1 MVTFEADN
9 IDWKNFL
16 LPYEQMVNEL
26 IVKFENISKSFE
38 YTGEP
43 SPIEHVYGRVKT
55 ASSILEKAKR
65 KNIAIRDIKKEVED
79 IGGIR
84 LICRFVEDIDRI
96 IYIIR
101 SHEDLEVIKELNY
114 VEDKKASGYR
124 SYHIKIKYKL
134 YTMSGPK
141 ELICE
146 LQIRTLAMNFWAT
159 IEHSLRYKYKDNMP
173 ESIVERLRSSA
184 EAAFNLDKEMSTIRD
199 EILEVQ
205 RYQIVKNELTEQSME
220 KLDELEGSMEA
231 DKINDLRNELHE
243 LLAESDLFKLQEF
256 YRRLRITRKI
266 FKLET

>member
-1 MVTFEADN
+1 MVNIESDN

-26 IVKFENISKSFE
+26 IVKFENIARSFE
-38 YTGEP
+38 YSGEP
-43 SPIEHVYGRVKT
+43 SPIEHVYGRVKK

-65 KNIAIRDIKKEVED
+65 KNIALKDLSRKVGD

-101 SHEDLEVIKELNY
+101 SHDDLEIVKELDY
-114 VEDKKASGYR
+114 VQNKKPSGYR

-141 ELICE
+141 ELFCE
-146 LQIRTLAMNFWAT
+146 IQIRTLAMNFWAT

-173 ESIVERLRSSA
+173 ESIMDRLISSA
-184 EAAFNLDKEMSTIRD
+184 EAAFKLDQEMSTIRD

-205 RYQIVKNELTEQSME
+205 RYQIVKNELVDQSME
-220 KLDELEGSMEA
+220 KLDELEGSMETE
-231 DKINDLRNELHE
+231 KVNDLRNELHE
-243 LLAESDLFKLQEF
+243 LLAEGDLFKIQEF

-266 FKLET
+266 FKLEQ